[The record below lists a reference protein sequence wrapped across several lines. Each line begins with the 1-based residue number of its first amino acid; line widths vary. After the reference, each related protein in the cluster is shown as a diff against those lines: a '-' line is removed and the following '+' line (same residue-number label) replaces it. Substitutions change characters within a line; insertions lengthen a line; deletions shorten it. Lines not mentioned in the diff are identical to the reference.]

1 MKLESVLKVHL
12 LRNTQIKHEFSKQ
25 EFPSCMFSVWGN
37 LGLRDFVDN
46 CFIFGGNFC
55 IVYIEIKAWSRAVCF
70 LLNPLLLDISAGL
83 HQWEFARWF
92 RGQNFKISR
101 LLIGGSGFR
110 IRHSIGGILH
120 NFQETNERLN

>member
-1 MKLESVLKVHL
+1 VKLESVLKVHL

-25 EFPSCMFSVWGN
+25 DFPPCMFAVWGN
-37 LGLRDFVDN
+37 LGL
-46 CFIFGGNFC
+46 
-55 IVYIEIKAWSRAVCF
+55 
-70 LLNPLLLDISAGL
+70 
-83 HQWEFARWF
+83 
-92 RGQNFKISR
+92 R